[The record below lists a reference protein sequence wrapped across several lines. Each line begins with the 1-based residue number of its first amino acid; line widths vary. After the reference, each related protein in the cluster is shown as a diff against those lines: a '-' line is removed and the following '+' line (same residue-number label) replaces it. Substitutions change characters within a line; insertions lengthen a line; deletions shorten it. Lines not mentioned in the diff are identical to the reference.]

1 METMDRTQFTFK
13 QTLMNFKNYLI
24 VVIRILLGAVF
35 LWASFDKIIDPS
47 KFARDI
53 SNYHI
58 IPFGLENII
67 AIVLPWLEFFIGS
80 GLILGILVD
89 GAILLSGILL
99 IAFNVL
105 IAQAML
111 RGFNIDCGCGL
122 KEGQLVGVEKLL
134 ENFVFLGGTYLVYL
148 RSKKLLEFYPK
159 SELSNK

>member
-1 METMDRTQFTFK
+1 M
-13 QTLMNFKNYLI
+13 I
-24 VVIRILLGAVF
+24 VRVLLGAVF
-35 LWASFDKIIDPS
+35 LWASFDKIMDPS

-67 AIVLPWLEFFIGS
+67 AIILPWLEFFIGS
-80 GLILGILVD
+80 GLILGLFVD
-89 GAILLSGILL
+89 GAVLLSGFLL

-105 IAQAML
+105 IAQAMF

-134 ENFVFLGGTYLVYL
+134 ENFVFFGGAYLVYL
-148 RSKKLLEFYPK
+148 RKTKFLELYPK
-159 SELSNK
+159 SELSDK

>member
-1 METMDRTQFTFK
+1 MDWKQFTFK
-13 QTLMNFKNYLI
+13 QTFMNFKNYLI
-24 VVIRILLGAVF
+24 VVVRILLVAVF
-35 LWASFDKIIDPS
+35 LWASIDKIIDPS
-47 KFARDI
+47 KFARGI

-67 AIVLPWLEFFIGS
+67 ALVLPWLEFFIGS

-89 GAILLSGILL
+89 GAVLLSGILL
-99 IAFNVL
+99 IVFNFL

-134 ENFVFLGGTYLVYL
+134 ENFVFFGGAYIVYL
-148 RSKKLLEFYPK
+148 RSKKFLELYPK
-159 SELSNK
+159 SELSDK

>member
-1 METMDRTQFTFK
+1 MI
-13 QTLMNFKNYLI
+13 LKNYLI
-24 VVIRILLGAVF
+24 LIVRVLLGAVF
-35 LWASFDKIIDPS
+35 LWASFDKIMDPS

-67 AIVLPWLEFFIGS
+67 AIILPWLEFFIGS
-80 GLILGILVD
+80 GLILGLFVD
-89 GAILLSGILL
+89 GAVLLSGFLL

-134 ENFVFLGGTYLVYL
+134 ENFVFFGGAYLVYL
-148 RSKKLLEFYPK
+148 RKTKFLELYPK
-159 SELSNK
+159 SELSDR

>member
-1 METMDRTQFTFK
+1 MDWKQFTFK
-13 QTLMNFKNYLI
+13 QTFMNFKNYLI

-67 AIVLPWLEFFIGS
+67 AIVLPWLEFLIGS

-89 GAILLSGILL
+89 GAVLLSGILL
-99 IAFNVL
+99 ISFNVL

-134 ENFVFLGGTYLVYL
+134 ENFVFLGGAYLVYL

-159 SELSNK
+159 SELSDK

>member
-1 METMDRTQFTFK
+1 MDWKQFTFK
-13 QTLMNFKNYLI
+13 QTFMNFRNYLI
-24 VVIRILLGAVF
+24 VVVRILLGAVF
-35 LWASFDKIIDPS
+35 LWASIDKIIDPA

-89 GAILLSGILL
+89 GAVLLSGILL
-99 IAFNVL
+99 IAFNIL

-134 ENFVFLGGTYLVYL
+134 ENFVFLGGAYLVYL
-148 RSKKLLEFYPK
+148 RSKKFLELYPK
-159 SELSNK
+159 SELSDK

>member
-1 METMDRTQFTFK
+1 MI
-13 QTLMNFKNYLI
+13 LKNYLI
-24 VVIRILLGAVF
+24 LIVRVLLGAVF
-35 LWASFDKIIDPS
+35 LWASFDKIMDPS

-53 SNYHI
+53 ANYHI

-80 GLILGILVD
+80 ALILGLLVD
-89 GAILLSGILL
+89 GSVLLSGILL

-134 ENFVFLGGTYLVYL
+134 ENFVFFGGAYIVYL
-148 RSKKLLEFYPK
+148 RKTKFLELYPK
-159 SELSNK
+159 SELSDR

>member
-1 METMDRTQFTFK
+1 
-13 QTLMNFKNYLI
+13 MNFKNYLI

-67 AIVLPWLEFFIGS
+67 AIVLPWLEFLIGS

-89 GAILLSGILL
+89 GAVLLSGILL

-134 ENFVFLGGTYLVYL
+134 ENFVFLGGAYLVYL

-159 SELSNK
+159 SELSDK

>member
-1 METMDRTQFTFK
+1 
-13 QTLMNFKNYLI
+13 MNFKNYLI

-67 AIVLPWLEFFIGS
+67 AIVLPWLEFLIGS

-89 GAILLSGILL
+89 GAVLLSGILL
-99 IAFNVL
+99 ISFNVL

-134 ENFVFLGGTYLVYL
+134 ENFVFLGGAYLVYL
-148 RSKKLLEFYPK
+148 RSKKFLELYPK
-159 SELSNK
+159 SELSDK

>member
-1 METMDRTQFTFK
+1 
-13 QTLMNFKNYLI
+13 MNFKNYLI
-24 VVIRILLGAVF
+24 VVVRILLGAVF
-35 LWASFDKIIDPS
+35 LWASIDKIIDPS

-89 GAILLSGILL
+89 GAVLLSGILL
-99 IAFNVL
+99 IAFNIL

-134 ENFVFLGGTYLVYL
+134 ENFVFLGGSCLVYL
-148 RSKKLLEFYPK
+148 RSKNFLELYPK
-159 SELSNK
+159 SELSDK

>member
-1 METMDRTQFTFK
+1 
-13 QTLMNFKNYLI
+13 MNFKNYLI
-24 VVIRILLGAVF
+24 VVVRILLGAVF
-35 LWASFDKIIDPS
+35 LWASIDKIIDPS

-89 GAILLSGILL
+89 GAVLLSGMLL

-105 IAQAML
+105 I
-111 RGFNIDCGCGL
+111 C
-122 KEGQLVGVEKLL
+122 LL
-134 ENFVFLGGTYLVYL
+134 YTSPSP
-148 RSKKLLEFYPK
+148 RD
-159 SELSNK
+159 

>member
-1 METMDRTQFTFK
+1 
-13 QTLMNFKNYLI
+13 MNFKNYLI
-24 VVIRILLGAVF
+24 VVVRILLGSVF
-35 LWASFDKIIDPS
+35 LWASIDKIIDPS

-89 GAILLSGILL
+89 GAVLLSGILL
-99 IAFNVL
+99 IAFNFL

-111 RGFNIDCGCGL
+111 RGCNIDCGCGL

-134 ENFVFLGGTYLVYL
+134 ENFVFLGGAYLVYL
-148 RSKKLLEFYPK
+148 RSKNFLEIYPK
-159 SELSNK
+159 SELSDK

>member
-1 METMDRTQFTFK
+1 MI
-13 QTLMNFKNYLI
+13 LKNYLI
-24 VVIRILLGAVF
+24 LIVRVLLGAVF
-35 LWASFDKIIDPS
+35 LWASFDKIMDPS

-53 SNYHI
+53 ANYHI

-80 GLILGILVD
+80 ALILGLLVD
-89 GAILLSGILL
+89 GSVLLSGILL

-134 ENFVFLGGTYLVYL
+134 ENFVFFGGAYLVYL
-148 RSKKLLEFYPK
+148 RKTKFLELYPK
-159 SELSNK
+159 SELSDR